1 MGASSESELVVELVV
16 GRFDSAIVCLVTL
29 NITNQDVARQAEQH
43 FIQLFQ
49 REGAELLNTNRAI
62 DPNVRRRNYEPNQ

>member
-1 MGASSESELVVELVV
+1 M
-16 GRFDSAIVCLVTL
+16 CLVTL

-49 REGAELLNTNRAI
+49 REGAELLNTIATSG
-62 DPNVRRRNYEPNQ
+62 VA